1 MRNTEILWSFPS
13 LEPYLI
19 IEPLSA
25 RGNVPNFPAEWSLV
39 ASSDYRSCVHRPISS
54 NERSGGGRVGEGEA
68 YVHWYQ
74 PQDNFTRG
82 GQRYQMGE

>member
-19 IEPLSA
+19 IAPR

-39 ASSDYRSCVHRPISS
+39 ASSDYRSK
-54 NERSGGGRVGEGEA
+54 RVYTARYRRTKEVEGE
-68 YVHWYQ
+68 
-74 PQDNFTRG
+74 
-82 GQRYQMGE
+82 E

>member
-39 ASSDYRSCVHRPISS
+39 ASSDYRSK
-54 NERSGGGRVGEGEA
+54 RVYTARYRRTKEVEGE
-68 YVHWYQ
+68 
-74 PQDNFTRG
+74 
-82 GQRYQMGE
+82 E